1 MGHVLDIDGTLGEGG
16 GQLLRGA
23 LALALATGR
32 AIEVRGIR
40 ARRARPGLMRQ
51 HLTAVRAAQV
61 LGAAEVA
68 GAELGATTLRF
79 APTTLVG
86 GAHTLDV
93 GSAGSTMLV
102 LQAVLPAL
110 AARGVAATL
119 TLIGGTHNP
128 LAPTAEFVQGALLP
142 VLARIGWRVELALE
156 RHGFAPAG
164 GGRVVAR
171 VMPGGPATPLALHT
185 RGARTGEALDAVVA
199 HCPGAIAV
207 RELAAARAR
216 LSWGPEVGRITQV
229 ADAACP
235 GNVLIARAR
244 FAEVTEVVT
253 GLGARGV
260 RAEQVAGRVADA
272 LLAYLAH
279 TAPVSEHLC
288 DQLLVPLA
296 LGAGGAFTATTWSP
310 HAEAQRALLARF
322 FGDLVTVTPD
332 AGGVRVV
339 VAPAVA

>member
-32 AIEVRGIR
+32 AIEVRHLR
-40 ARRARPGLMRQ
+40 SRRARPGLMGQ

-86 GAHTLDV
+86 GDVALDV
-93 GSAGSTMLV
+93 GSAGSTRLV

-119 TLIGGTHNP
+119 TLTGGTHNP

-142 VLARIGWRVELALE
+142 VLARIGWRVELSLE

-171 VMPGGPATPLALHT
+171 VAPGGPPAALHLHA
-185 RGARTGEALDAVVA
+185 RGARTGEA
-199 HCPGAIAV
+199 
-207 RELAAARAR
+207 
-216 LSWGPEVGRITQV
+216 
-229 ADAACP
+229 
-235 GNVLIARAR
+235 
-244 FAEVTEVVT
+244 
-253 GLGARGV
+253 
-260 RAEQVAGRVADA
+260 
-272 LLAYLAH
+272 
-279 TAPVSEHLC
+279 
-288 DQLLVPLA
+288 
-296 LGAGGAFTATTWSP
+296 
-310 HAEAQRALLARF
+310 
-322 FGDLVTVTPD
+322 GD
-332 AGGVRVV
+332 
-339 VAPAVA
+339 